1 MYFINKK
8 VNGNES
14 TAFVDNIFACTDT
27 INRIYHWIGR
37 EEVMSS
43 DMINHSPL
51 SIQPIS
57 NIWGWM
63 NKLSILDFQ
72 LLAINQN
79 TVQINSPSL
88 LVSRRQ
94 RQTLN
99 ISHNR
104 YLPNMTSNEPPST
117 FSSSR
122 LVNIGLLIILYLSLS
137 ISPGQFVFV
146 TDYKTHYS
154 QALGQCG
161 GSDHQIK
168 SVCCQ

>member
-1 MYFINKK
+1 MPLYPTPTWHTSDIQWVYLTSWHLMENLLDSLKWSENRPCHWFDNWFLIWLKFPRCSNKVRTSFIF
-8 VNGNES
+8 
-14 TAFVDNIFACTDT
+14 TFFITLQHNIGGP
-27 INRIYHWIGR
+27 INQIF
-37 EEVMSS
+37 S
-43 DMINHSPL
+43 DMINHLPL

-79 TVQINSPSL
+79 TVQINSPGLSPSL
-88 LVSRRQ
+88 SHRH

-117 FSSSR
+117 FFPPQ
-122 LVNIGLLIILYLSLS
+122 GW
-137 ISPGQFVFV
+137 
-146 TDYKTHYS
+146 
-154 QALGQCG
+154 
-161 GSDHQIK
+161 
-168 SVCCQ
+168 